1 MNRRRVIFLLL
12 GALVAGGSLAALR
25 SQTGKEPD
33 KQFLYRVQLNRAEVR
48 KNGPTPEEAT
58 ILTAH
63 VQYLKN
69 LTREGVTILAART
82 LNEDETSFGIVIF
95 RAASEEAARDIMN
108 NDPAVKNGL
117 LRATLF
123 PCRVVLMEGKPV
135 PE

>member
-1 MNRRRVIFLLL
+1 MKRTRAASLLL
-12 GALVAGGSLAALR
+12 VALAAAGALVALR
-25 SQTGKEPD
+25 SQTKQEPE
-33 KQFLYRVQLNRAEVR
+33 KQFLYRVQANRAEVR

-63 VQYLKN
+63 VQYLKK

-95 RAASEEAARDIMN
+95 RAASEDAAREVMN
-108 NDPAVKNGL
+108 NDPAVKNGVM
-117 LRATLF
+117 RASLF
-123 PCRVVLMEGKPV
+123 PFRVVLREGQSV